1 MPTSELKSSVLLFS
15 KKIQKCTKPHEHIHN
30 HGRQTGLKSGGAE
43 WNFDN
48 YLVKLFSKISETK
61 WLRDYKTQNS
71 NNIF

>member
-43 WNFDN
+43 
-48 YLVKLFSKISETK
+48 
-61 WLRDYKTQNS
+61 
-71 NNIF
+71 

>member
-43 WNFDN
+43 RN
-48 YLVKLFSKISETK
+48 LIKLFSKISEAT
-61 WLRDYKTQNS
+61 
-71 NNIF
+71 